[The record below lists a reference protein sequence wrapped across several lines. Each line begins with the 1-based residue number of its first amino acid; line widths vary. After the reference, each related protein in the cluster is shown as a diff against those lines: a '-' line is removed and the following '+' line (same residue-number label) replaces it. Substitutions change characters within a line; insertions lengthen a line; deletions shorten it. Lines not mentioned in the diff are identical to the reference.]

1 MKSTTEKS
9 KEIQA
14 VLFDV
19 DDTLYDQAQ
28 PFAKACEALFGRVYS
43 FSIDAL
49 FASSR
54 RHSDEVFELSRS
66 GAISMEEM
74 YIYRIQRAFADFQIP
89 ISDAQALEFQRLY
102 AQNQDHLQMSDKVRE
117 ILGMCRERG
126 VVTGV
131 ITNGPSSHQW
141 KKVETLGLTAWVP
154 TAAVFVSDDVGA
166 AKPDRKIFDHAAKVL
181 GLEPQRIC
189 FVGDSFENDVRGAKM
204 AGWQS
209 VWLNRRKNL
218 VLNAD
223 LKPDYCAES
232 EEELLEIVDMLTSH
246 TAFSAFNRMAE
257 E

>member
-1 MKSTTEKS
+1 MIRTTEKP

-19 DDTLYDQAQ
+19 DDTLYDQVQ
-28 PFAKACEALFGRVYS
+28 PFAKACETLFGRVCP

-49 FASSR
+49 FSSSR
-54 RHSDEVFELSRS
+54 RHSDEVFQMSRS

-74 YIYRIQRAFADFQIP
+74 YIYRIQRAFADFQIT

-102 AQNQDHLQMSDKVRE
+102 AQNQCHLQLSETARR
-117 ILGMCRERG
+117 ILDMCRERG
-126 VVTGV
+126 VVTGI

-141 KKVETLGLTAWVP
+141 KKVETLGLTDWVP
-154 TAAVFVSDDVGA
+154 RYAVFVSDDVGA
-166 AKPDRKIFDHAAKVL
+166 AKPDRKIFDHAARVL
-181 GLEPQRIC
+181 GVEPQRSC

-218 VLNAD
+218 YLNTD

-232 EEELLEIVDMLTSH
+232 EEELLEIMEALTRH
-246 TAFSAFNRMAE
+246 TAFTALNRMSE

>member
-89 ISDAQALEFQRLY
+89 FLMHRLW
-102 AQNQDHLQMSDKVRE
+102 SFK
-117 ILGMCRERG
+117 
-126 VVTGV
+126 
-131 ITNGPSSHQW
+131 
-141 KKVETLGLTAWVP
+141 
-154 TAAVFVSDDVGA
+154 
-166 AKPDRKIFDHAAKVL
+166 
-181 GLEPQRIC
+181 
-189 FVGDSFENDVRGAKM
+189 DSMHKTKTTFRCQIKSGKFWGC
-204 AGWQS
+204 AG
-209 VWLNRRKNL
+209 KG
-218 VLNAD
+218 
-223 LKPDYCAES
+223 E
-232 EEELLEIVDMLTSH
+232 
-246 TAFSAFNRMAE
+246 
-257 E
+257 